1 MKKSIECV
9 YGGAA
14 ATAGRPTL
22 PMSAGT
28 VHEMSAGPW
37 AGPTSGDSPLAGDL
51 LQADDPISSNVAS
64 ANQPAVDDNLFHFV
78 DSNSH
83 LSVALSPQ
91 TFSHH
96 DSLTLDGLLGLEDYT
111 PGQLQRLSDFSV
123 APRDLI
129 SKQAPAWCTWT
140 NRGFSLLMFN
150 EIPMGELD
158 TNFLAMF
165 KAKRPH
171 AQHNAD
177 LVIQSLRSFPTM
189 MLRKET
195 FPWFI
200 HPHSHRLS
208 LAGAA
213 LPEALSTCMSIAQMF
228 ALRTP
233 ETRPFLWSTIRAEFR
248 QFINEKHHMSMS
260 QLLAA
265 LQACMIYLNSSTQ
278 TELSHPSL
286 NWEDWIFAES
296 QRRLVNLWFLIGCV
310 ICVKTGISC
319 DPSLSYRN
327 IPLPSLK
334 SLWEA
339 PTHSAWES
347 EYGASHMLQA
357 SGLANLGDLIDA
369 QQSGHLPLNAQKLD
383 IWNAGID
390 NLGSLLNLVSTMV

>member
-1 MKKSIECV
+1 
-9 YGGAA
+9 
-14 ATAGRPTL
+14 
-22 PMSAGT
+22 MSAGT

-37 AGPTSGDSPLAGDL
+37 TGPTSGDSPLAGNL

-64 ANQPAVDDNLFHFV
+64 ANYPAEDDNLFHFV
-78 DSNSH
+78 DNNSH
-83 LSVALSPQ
+83 PSVALSPQ
-91 TFSHH
+91 AFSHH
-96 DSLTLDGLLGLEDYT
+96 DSLTLDGLLDLEDYT

-165 KAKRPH
+165 QAKRPH

-208 LAGAA
+208 PAGAA

-248 QFINEKHHMSMS
+248 QFINGVRVLMSHV
-260 QLLAA
+260 LLI
-265 LQACMIYLNSSTQ
+265 LTIQSVIYPWPNPLR
-278 TELSHPSL
+278 H
-286 NWEDWIFAES
+286 
-296 QRRLVNLWFLIGCV
+296 
-310 ICVKTGISC
+310 
-319 DPSLSYRN
+319 YR
-327 IPLPSLK
+327 P
-334 SLWEA
+334 A
-339 PTHSAWES
+339 
-347 EYGASHMLQA
+347 
-357 SGLANLGDLIDA
+357 
-369 QQSGHLPLNAQKLD
+369 
-383 IWNAGID
+383 
-390 NLGSLLNLVSTMV
+390 